1 MSKVGSVPAGSRVSA
16 RTTWDSTNGNGLSSP
31 PSGSNSDV
39 GQRDMIR
46 YGFGE
51 FMTVA

>member
-1 MSKVGSVPAGSRVSA
+1 MIKVGNAPAGSRVSA
-16 RTTWDSTNGNGLSSP
+16 RTIWDSTNGNVLSSP
-31 PSGSNSDV
+31 PSGSTSDV
-39 GQRDMIR
+39 GQRVMIR